1 MAESIEFSVVVPVR
15 DEAGNAA
22 ALAREI
28 AAALDGRSYE
38 MIFVDD
44 ASRDDTRGE
53 LAALKS
59 ELPALRLLGHR
70 SNSGQSRAVRTGV
83 LAARAPV
90 VGTLDGDGQNDP
102 ADLPRLLA
110 KLTRADAPANLGMVG
125 GRRAK
130 RQDAWSKRTASRF
143 ANTIRKSLLND
154 GADDSGSGVKVFKRE
169 AFLRLP
175 YFDHMH
181 RFMAALMLR
190 EGYAV
195 EFLDVNHRHRERGR
209 SKYTNLGR
217 LAANMTDL
225 FGRHVATQ
233 PRTFAGGSGRAVSDN
248 SRLGRGEAQVIQQAA
263 RGPSH
268 AVRQRGNAHGGHFQ
282 RLSADPDPGP
292 DLQYLGV
299 RSDGGRATAIGAA
312 RAPHL
317 QARCRGSTCRWLQA
331 RIGRSRSA
339 T

>member
-1 MAESIEFSVVVPVR
+1 LAESIEFSVVVPVMN
-15 DEAGNAA
+15 EAGNAG

-44 ASRDDTRGE
+44 ASRDDTRAE
-53 LAALKS
+53 LAALKA
-59 ELPALRLLGHR
+59 ELPALRLIGHR
-70 SNSGQSRAVRTGV
+70 KNSGQSRAVQTGV
-83 LAARAPV
+83 LAARAPL

-110 KLTRADAPANLGMVG
+110 RLNRADAPSNLGMVAG
-125 GRRAK
+125 KRTK
-130 RQDAWSKRTASRF
+130 RQDGWSKRVASRI
-143 ANTIRKSLLND
+143 ANGIRKRALND

-195 EFLDVNHRHRERGR
+195 EFLEVNHRHRGAGR

-217 LAANMTDL
+217 LAANMSDL
-225 FGRHVATQ
+225 W
-233 PRTFAGGSGRAVSDN
+233 
-248 SRLGRGEAQVIQQAA
+248 
-263 RGPSH
+263 
-268 AVRQRGNAHGGHFQ
+268 
-282 RLSADPDPGP
+282 
-292 DLQYLGV
+292 GV
-299 RSDGGRATAIGAA
+299 M
-312 RAPHL
+312 
-317 QARCRGSTCRWLQA
+317 WL
-331 RIGRSRSA
+331 RSRGRLPEG
-339 T
+339 TDEF

>member
-1 MAESIEFSVVVPVR
+1 MADSIEFSVVVPVK
-15 DEAGNAA
+15 DEAGSAA

-28 AAALDGRSYE
+28 AASLDGRSYE

-53 LAALKS
+53 LVELKS
-59 ELPALRLLGHR
+59 ELPTLRVIGHR
-70 SNSGQSRAVRTGV
+70 KNSGQSRAVRTGV

-110 KLTRADAPANLGMVG
+110 KFARAEAPANLGMVAG
-125 GRRAK
+125 TRGKRR
-130 RQDAWSKRTASRF
+130 DSWSKRAASRI
-143 ANTIRKSLLND
+143 ANSIRKAALND
-154 GADDSGSGVKVFKRE
+154 GADDSGSGIKVFKRE

-195 EFLDVNHRHRERGR
+195 EFLKVNHRERSAGR

-225 FGRHVATQ
+225 W
-233 PRTFAGGSGRAVSDN
+233 
-248 SRLGRGEAQVIQQAA
+248 
-263 RGPSH
+263 
-268 AVRQRGNAHGGHFQ
+268 
-282 RLSADPDPGP
+282 
-292 DLQYLGV
+292 GV
-299 RSDGGRATAIGAA
+299 M
-312 RAPHL
+312 
-317 QARCRGSTCRWLQA
+317 WL
-331 RIGRSRSA
+331 RSRA
-339 T
+339 RLPAGTDEL